1 MTGKR
6 YVYSALVENRP
17 GVLSR
22 VSGLFTRRGYNI
34 DSLTVAET
42 ENPAYS
48 RMTIALHSDENTAVQ
63 IRRQLEKLIDVISI
77 AELTPNQSVTRE
89 HVLIKIAADADSRMA
104 VISLTNISRQHHRRI
119 APEHDYR
126 ADGRYDQDRSVY
138 RGGAPLRYPA
148 GGSLRYLGPGKRRPD
163 TESIQSI
170 TSGGVKH
177 GKAVLCAGL

>member
-48 RMTIALHSDENTAVQ
+48 RMAIALHSDENTAVQ

-104 VISLTNISRQHHRRI
+104 VISLTNIF
-119 APEHDYR
+119 R
-126 ADGRYDQDRSVY
+126 ANIIDVSPQNMIIELTGDTTKTEAFIEVVPPFGILQAVRSGISGLE
-138 RGGAPLRYPA
+138 RGVQ
-148 GGSLRYLGPGKRRPD
+148 
-163 TESIQSI
+163 IQNPSK
-170 TSGGVKH
+170 V
-177 GKAVLCAGL
+177 

>member
-63 IRRQLEKLIDVISI
+63 IRRQLHRPVKSVSFLICPNVKIFRKIRVESCTNSFPQSEMKDRQSAPQRRNRKTKLSTT
-77 AELTPNQSVTRE
+77 TPV
-89 HVLIKIAADADSRMA
+89 
-104 VISLTNISRQHHRRI
+104 
-119 APEHDYR
+119 P
-126 ADGRYDQDRSVY
+126 
-138 RGGAPLRYPA
+138 
-148 GGSLRYLGPGKRRPD
+148 
-163 TESIQSI
+163 
-170 TSGGVKH
+170 
-177 GKAVLCAGL
+177 

>member
-104 VISLTNISRQHHRRI
+104 VISLTNIF
-119 APEHDYR
+119 R
-126 ADGRYDQDRSVY
+126 ANIIDVSPQNMIIELTGDTTKTEAFIEVVRPFGILQAVRSGNSGLE
-138 RGGAPLRYPA
+138 RGVQ
-148 GGSLRYLGPGKRRPD
+148 
-163 TESIQSI
+163 IQNPSK
-170 TSGGVKH
+170 V
-177 GKAVLCAGL
+177 

>member
-89 HVLIKIAADADSRMA
+89 HVLKIAADADSRMA
-104 VISLTNISRQHHRRI
+104 VISLTNIF
-119 APEHDYR
+119 R
-126 ADGRYDQDRSVY
+126 ANIIDVSPQNMIIELTGDTTKTEAFIEVVRPFGILQAVRSGISGLE
-138 RGGAPLRYPA
+138 RGVQ
-148 GGSLRYLGPGKRRPD
+148 
-163 TESIQSI
+163 IQNPSK
-170 TSGGVKH
+170 V
-177 GKAVLCAGL
+177 

>member
-1 MTGKR
+1 MTGKC

-104 VISLTNISRQHHRRI
+104 VISLTNIF
-119 APEHDYR
+119 R
-126 ADGRYDQDRSVY
+126 ANIIDVSPQNMIIELTGDTTKTEAFIEVVRPFGILQAVRSGISGLE
-138 RGGAPLRYPA
+138 RGVQ
-148 GGSLRYLGPGKRRPD
+148 
-163 TESIQSI
+163 IQNPSK
-170 TSGGVKH
+170 V
-177 GKAVLCAGL
+177 